1 MNRQLDLFIR
11 ALCLTAF
18 LIALH
23 AAPARPQEAPHEVA
37 VFVDRAILA
46 YDDKQYEQALKEL
59 QEALRLDPNN
69 VDALYYQGLVYIGLN
84 RNTDAQVSLET
95 ARGLRPEDLDIAFQL
110 GVHYFNQEQFDRA
123 EPLLRQVHKAQPRRQ
138 NSGYYLGSIEYRK
151 KNYREAV
158 ELFRATV
165 PSDDNFAQLSRFYSG
180 LAMGNLG
187 FAREARNEI
196 EEAMRLQPASPLTA
210 PAQRFGEVLQ
220 SAADRER
227 FFSGEMRFGV
237 YYDTNVPVV
246 PNASSDLVG
255 QTIRGDSG
263 RRKSEGELA
272 TVNLSYMWLR
282 NLDWEGTVSYRFLQT
297 YNNHLTEFNN
307 QSHTPTLGLTYK
319 STMLD
324 MPYFAGMQWT
334 YDFITLGNRRYSER
348 SIVNPYFS
356 LQENSGNLTNL
367 QFRFQAKNFFDDQA
381 VIQRGS
387 PVGRSEIRDALNY
400 MVGLLHVFLFDQG
413 RHNIKVGYQFDT
425 DRAEGKNWD
434 YRGHRLLV
442 GGLYTLPWGAARL
455 RYDLDYDWRFHPHK
469 NSLIPVPGFIKRRT
483 DNEPVHLFSLAKDFV
498 VDFSKSFS
506 ISSCDAAKDP
516 KCSFT
521 ISLEYLFDRNHSNLK
536 PYDYERQVVTTSL
549 AWRF

>member
-1 MNRQLDLFIR
+1 MKRQLDFLIR
-11 ALCLTAF
+11 VLCLTVF
-18 LIALH
+18 LAGFPALVLR
-23 AAPARPQEAPHEVA
+23 AQEAPHEVV

-46 YDDKQYEQALKEL
+46 YDGKQYEQALKEL
-59 QEALRLDPNN
+59 QEALRLDPDSA
-69 VDALYYQGLVYIGLN
+69 DALYYQGLVYIGLN
-84 RNTDAQVSLET
+84 RNADAQASLEK
-95 ARGLRPEDLDIAFQL
+95 ARGLRPEDVDIAFQL
-110 GVHYFNQEQFDRA
+110 GVHYFNQQQFDRA
-123 EPLLRQVHKAQPRRQ
+123 EPPLRQVYKAEPRRR
-138 NSGYYLGSIEYRK
+138 NIGYYLGLIEFRK
-151 KNYREAV
+151 KNYRAAV
-158 ELFRATV
+158 DLFRATV

-227 FFSGEMRFGV
+227 FFHGEIKFGV

-246 PNASSDLVG
+246 PNASSDLVA
-255 QTIRGDSG
+255 QTIRGDQG

-272 TVNLSYMWLR
+272 TMNLSYMWLR
-282 NLDWEGTVSYRFLQT
+282 TLDWEGTVSYRFLQT
-297 YNNHLTEFNN
+297 YNNHLTEFNT

-319 STMLD
+319 SATLG

-334 YDFITLGNRRYSER
+334 YDFITLGNRRYTER
-348 SIVNPYFS
+348 WIVNPYFS

-381 VIQRGS
+381 VTQGS

-413 RHNIKVGYQFDT
+413 RHSIKVGYQFDT

-434 YRGHRLLV
+434 YRGHRLLI

-455 RYDLDYDWRFHPHK
+455 RYDLDYHWRFHPHK
-469 NSLIPVPGFIKRRT
+469 NSLLPVDAMGTVRRR
-483 DNEPVHLFSLAKDFV
+483 DNEPVHLVSIAKDFV
-498 VDFSKSFS
+498 FDFSKSFS
-506 ISSCDAAKDP
+506 LSSCDAAKDP

-521 ISLEYLFDRNHSNLK
+521 VSLEYLFDRNRSNLK
-536 PYDYERQVVTTSL
+536 PYDYERHVVTTSL